1 LCLAAC
7 GCSHKDFGHGKG
19 KDSFVC
25 GDQTVGVVPGD
36 GTSPKDVYL
45 CKGDTLTWQPNG
57 HTFVV
62 TFPKKYPFEGNPMAF
77 QNDPQH
83 PNNPV
88 VSPPAIYAGSL
99 LYTTT
104 ILVLMAK
111 PSQTLSLSVGAGNPR
126 D

>member
-1 LCLAAC
+1 MR
-7 GCSHKDFGHGKG
+7 
-19 KDSFVC
+19 
-25 GDQTVGVVPGD
+25 DQTVTVVPVD

-62 TFPKKYPFEGNPMAF
+62 TFPKKYPFEGNPMTF
-77 QNDPQH
+77 KNDPQC

-99 LYTTT
+99 IVYHYD
-104 ILVLMAK
+104 IIIDGKPVIDPQLVGGGGHS
-111 PSQTLSLSVGAGNPR
+111 P
-126 D
+126 